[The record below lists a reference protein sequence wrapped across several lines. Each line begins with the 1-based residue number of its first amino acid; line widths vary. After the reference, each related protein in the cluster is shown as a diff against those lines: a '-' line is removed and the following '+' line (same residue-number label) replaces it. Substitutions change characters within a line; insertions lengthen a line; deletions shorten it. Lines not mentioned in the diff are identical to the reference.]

1 MSTPLPPVKRLGPY
15 ELVGALGA
23 GGMGE
28 VWLARDT
35 RLQRQ
40 VALKLLPSRLS
51 ADPERMAA
59 FRNEALALAA
69 LNHPNIATIHGL
81 EELPGGPLVL
91 VLELVEGESLAKR
104 LERGELTVEAALQL
118 ASQVALA
125 LEVAHERGIVHRD
138 LKPANI
144 MIGPRGLVKVLDF
157 GLAKR
162 THGLTQE
169 APAGQAIPEAAAGAS
184 LTGPVAGTPGYMSPE
199 QVLAGTQGPRTD
211 LFAFGCVLY
220 ECLSGARAF
229 PADDPYVAMAQ
240 VLNDTP
246 DMARLPERT
255 PPAVRAML
263 EACLQK
269 DADERPG
276 EARTVRIALEEA
288 LGIRRASALR
298 EGETVQTPHNLPAA
312 ATSFVGRDSTL
323 AECTRALAET
333 RLLTLTGMGGSGK
346 TRVALQLAEQH
357 LHVFVDGI
365 WFVDVAPLTDA
376 NRLVESLAAAAGI
389 REEAGHTLLER
400 VRTAFMTRRSLI
412 VFDNAET
419 HPGACLALASELL
432 AHGTSMKVL
441 VTSREPLGA
450 AGETIYTVPALAV
463 PGTGVRTAAAAE
475 QSEAVRLFYERARA
489 ASQDFQLNDGNAGA
503 VAEICRRLDGIPLAL
518 ELAAARVRLLGVD
531 QIRARLGDRFK
542 LLTRSGSGA
551 PSRQQT
557 VLAVIQW
564 SWDHLL
570 EPEQDLMRRLAVFTG
585 GWTLE
590 RATAVCSDH
599 GDEFE
604 VLDLLTRLAE
614 RALVVLQRAA
624 DGSVRYRYLES
635 VWRFALD
642 RLEPSLEHAAM
653 RERHLEAYVALAE
666 DAEKRMTGS
675 GLAIAVRELDAEEDN
690 LLAALAWCAQAHDG
704 VSLGLR
710 LAAAVYRLW
719 AIEGRFSLG
728 LRALQEAL
736 ARDHAR
742 TPTAERAKALA
753 RAAGFALTMG
763 DYVAAEPLLIESLEL
778 SRALGDRKG
787 EARALAGL
795 GVATFYQSRLEDAL
809 NFGEQ
814 SLALY
819 EVLGQ
824 ERGVAMSQHNLGT
837 LEQAL
842 GRTSRAI
849 DHYTAALPLLEA
861 GGDSATEALCRA
873 GLAESLVRSGDHARA
888 RGELLR
894 CHTILEQLGSKR
906 EIVYMLQS
914 LSFLMHA
921 RGRSH
926 DAARLLGA
934 SEALRATAA
943 ISLTPYE
950 EDETSTLLERLSGEL
965 GVAKMAVAKQA
976 GSTLPED
983 RILTEVKLLLDSVQV
998 D

>member
-1 MSTPLPPVKRLGPY
+1 MSTSLPPMKRLGPY

-51 ADPERMAA
+51 ADPEHMAA

-81 EELPGGPLVL
+81 EEMPGGPLVL

-104 LERGELTVEAALQL
+104 LERGAQTVEEALQL

-125 LEVAHERGIVHRD
+125 LEVAHESGIVHRD

-169 APAGQAIPEAAAGAS
+169 APPKQSIPEAAAGTS

-246 DMARLPERT
+246 DLTRLPERT
-255 PPAVRAML
+255 PLPVRELL

-269 DADERPG
+269 DADQRPG
-276 EARTVRIALEEA
+276 EARTLRLTLEDA

-298 EGETVQTPHNLPAA
+298 EGESVRTPHNLPAA

-357 LHVFVDGI
+357 LDVFVDGI

-376 NRLVESLAAAAGI
+376 SRLVESLAAAAGI
-389 REEAGHTLLER
+389 REEAGHTLLDR
-400 VRTAFMTRRSLI
+400 VRTAFTTRRALI
-412 VFDNAET
+412 VLDNAET
-419 HPGACLALASELL
+419 HPGACMALASELL
-432 AHGTSMKVL
+432 AHGTNMKVL

-450 AGETIYTVPALAV
+450 AGEVIYTVPALGV
-463 PGTGVRTAAAAE
+463 PGTSARSAAAAE
-475 QSEAVRLFYERARA
+475 KSEAVRLFCERARA
-489 ASQDFQLNDGNAGA
+489 ASQDFQLNDANAGA

-542 LLTRSGSGA
+542 LLTRSGGGA

-635 VWRFALD
+635 VWRFALEK
-642 RLEPSLEHAAM
+642 LEPHLEHAAM
-653 RERHLEAYVALAE
+653 RERHLATYVGFAE
-666 DAEKRMTGS
+666 DAEKRMTGA
-675 GLAIAVRELDAEEDN
+675 GLTLAVRELDAEEEN
-690 LLAALAWCAQAHDG
+690 VLAALAWCAQAIDG
-704 VSLGLR
+704 ISQGLR
-710 LAAAVYRLW
+710 LAAAVYRFW
-719 AIEGRFSLG
+719 ALEGRFTLG
-728 LRALQEAL
+728 RRALDEAL
-736 ARDHAR
+736 TRDAARR
-742 TPTAERAKALA
+742 VTPERAKALT
-753 RAAGFALTMG
+753 RAAGLALANG
-763 DYVAAEPLLIESLEL
+763 DYATAEPYLNESLRLAREM
-778 SRALGDRKG
+778 GDRKA

-795 GVATFYQSRLEDAL
+795 GVATMYQGRLGDAL
-809 NFGEQ
+809 SIGED

-819 EVLGQ
+819 EQLG
-824 ERGVAMSQHNLGT
+824 EMRGVAMSHHNLGSI
-837 LEQAL
+837 EHML
-842 GRTSRAI
+842 GRPERAA
-849 DHYTAALPLLEA
+849 DHFTAALTLLSA
-861 GGDSATEALCRA
+861 SGDIATETLCRA
-873 GLAESLVRSGDHARA
+873 ALAASWLRLGEHARA
-888 RGELLR
+888 LAELRSCSELL
-894 CHTILEQLGSKR
+894 LGLHSVR
-906 EIVYMLQS
+906 ETVYVLTVLAELLQ
-914 LSFLMHA
+914 MK
-921 RGRSH
+921 GRPADS
-926 DAARLLGA
+926 ARLLGA
-934 SEALRATAA
+934 SETLRTTAGMKLLPGEQTEVDMLLGRLATELGPDAVDSSVRAGALLSSDQ
-943 ISLTPYE
+943 SLAE
-950 EDETSTLLERLSGEL
+950 VKTLLNS
-965 GVAKMAVAKQA
+965 
-976 GSTLPED
+976 
-983 RILTEVKLLLDSVQV
+983 VKLD
-998 D
+998 